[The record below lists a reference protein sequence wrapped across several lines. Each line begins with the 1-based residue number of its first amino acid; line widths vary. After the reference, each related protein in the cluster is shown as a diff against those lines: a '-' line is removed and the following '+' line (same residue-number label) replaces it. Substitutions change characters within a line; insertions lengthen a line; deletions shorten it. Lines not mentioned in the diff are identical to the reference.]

1 MEEEKSVLG
10 RHIVAVMVMV
20 MQEFPMFCKYIPPDR
35 FEESSKSLQYGQ
47 TKRDLSIA
55 IIK

>member
-35 FEESSKSLQYGQ
+35 FEESSTSLQYGQ
-47 TKRDLSIA
+47 TKHDLSIA